1 MPSSSNHIFRCLP
14 GVKGLGYCMV
24 SAVQKNP
31 FPEYIPIDGSRGLGS
46 DISLLNDINRSVL
59 MDSGILMMEGL

>member
-1 MPSSSNHIFRCLP
+1 
-14 GVKGLGYCMV
+14 MV
-24 SAVQKNP
+24 SAVQKSP
-31 FPEYIPIDGSRGLGS
+31 FPEYVPIDGSQGLGS